1 MPYVNVKMYPG
12 RTKEQKEELARRI
25 LVATQEVCK
34 LDDIHATVVVV
45 EDVERDDWPQV
56 VKPEIEA
63 KKDRVFGA
71 DL

>member
-34 LDDIHATVVVV
+34 LDDLHATVVVV
-45 EDVERDDWPQV
+45 EEVEREAWPKTV
-56 VKPEIEA
+56 APEIEA
-63 KKDRVFGA
+63 KKDRVYGA

>member
-34 LDDIHATVVVV
+34 LDNIHATVVVV
-45 EDVERDDWPQV
+45 EEVEREDWARAV
-56 VKPEIEA
+56 VPEIEA
-63 KKDRVFGA
+63 KKDRVYGA

>member
-12 RTKEQKEELARRI
+12 RTREQKEELARRI

-34 LDDIHATVVVV
+34 LDRIDATVVVV
-45 EDVERDDWPQV
+45 EEVAREDWQKEV
-56 VKPEIEA
+56 VPEIEA
-63 KKDRVFGA
+63 KKEFIYGA

>member
-12 RTKEQKEELARRI
+12 RTREQKEELARRI

-34 LDDIHATVVVV
+34 LDNLHATVVVI
-45 EDVERDDWPQV
+45 EDVERDDWPRQV
-56 VKPEIEA
+56 VPEIEA
-63 KKDRVFGA
+63 KKDRVYGA